1 MLLLAP
7 ATLWVTQWLS
17 QQPQPTGISVR
28 YEALRFTVWT
38 QTSTLAWSM
47 SDIIR
52 YWWFEVLF
60 GCQGERQHQKCDNYI
75 FVCILYSLIVATAGV
90 LLVPVLHRRVHLLK
104 SLSGFY
110 SNTLLPR
117 DVKGLHTAQ
126 HQTEMTVKILA
137 IVVGYAYTR
146 MPQAECVSDITPSC
160 PLDITFSS
168 VMQYLLVV
176 ILISMMIA
184 AIYHM
189 VIESH
194 RRYERAMLVFAL
206 AEGDSTRFFQG
217 ADVNGDNV
225 ITADELLQ
233 HVTKNGLEPKHF
245 VATFKEAELLDGK
258 ADDQIGQET
267 LVQEF
272 AGYLFKQKAMYE
284 QGNDRIN
291 FSLNQLQQQP
301 DAKEALH
308 ALGLDTCSGINLTR
322 VP

>member
-1 MLLLAP
+1 
-7 ATLWVTQWLS
+7 
-17 QQPQPTGISVR
+17 
-28 YEALRFTVWT
+28 
-38 QTSTLAWSM
+38 
-47 SDIIR
+47 
-52 YWWFEVLF
+52 
-60 GCQGERQHQKCDNYI
+60 
-75 FVCILYSLIVATAGV
+75 
-90 LLVPVLHRRVHLLK
+90 
-104 SLSGFY
+104 
-110 SNTLLPR
+110 
-117 DVKGLHTAQ
+117 
-126 HQTEMTVKILA
+126 MTVKILA